1 MSIIYTD
8 TQLKAIELF
17 KKGKSFLLTGS
28 AGTGKSKLIEEFKS
42 LCLENDSENDENYEF
57 TEKKTIAICATTGL
71 AALQINGRTIDSFMK
86 IYPQDTFVSIDLLI
100 ANKMKNKTWVKS
112 LKDLDCLLIDEVS
125 MLTPQK
131 FLQCDAIL
139 KAVRSNTKPFG
150 GLQVLLIGDFFQLPP
165 ILNISHKQAHQT
177 PRIQSSL
184 TSNETT
190 EFIFQLDIF
199 YELIDEIIDL
209 ETVHRQKDVKFISM
223 LRRMRVGNLNEED
236 KLLLKSRV
244 NATLKDDGIKAT
256 SLFAQNIDV
265 DKMNF
270 QEQEKLTTR
279 KNSFMLRSGCKKSS
293 GRSQPYDVQNLQKL
307 QESLIK
313 EVGLP
318 QSLELRIGAQVML
331 IYNLNVEK
339 GLVNGSRGVVI
350 GFAKT
355 SKENPDREF
364 DPEPLGSIKKEG
376 FERNL
381 YYPDDPL
388 PIVKFA
394 SFSST
399 KNGIDSNNLK
409 AETKSKTRAIEVP
422 FIRWEK
428 IEKKVGEAWVT
439 ALPLKLAWSST
450 IHKCQGTSLDRVE
463 ASIDKTVFAYGQA
476 YVAISRVTTLE
487 GLTLKSF
494 DPLVIRAHP
503 AVLSF
508 FEIDFQQA
516 KATRLKTLS
525 NRENDT
531 DNKDKKTQ
539 KLKKRIRN
547 EDHSDTLN
555 QKQEKQDQE
564 EDFIFKPSLM
574 SPEQIK
580 ASESK
585 MLEMFFQQRIQDQD
599 FEDFENE

>member
-1 MSIIYTD
+1 
-8 TQLKAIELF
+8 
-17 KKGKSFLLTGS
+17 
-28 AGTGKSKLIEEFKS
+28 
-42 LCLENDSENDENYEF
+42 
-57 TEKKTIAICATTGL
+57 
-71 AALQINGRTIDSFMK
+71 
-86 IYPQDTFVSIDLLI
+86 
-100 ANKMKNKTWVKS
+100 
-112 LKDLDCLLIDEVS
+112 
-125 MLTPQK
+125 MLTPHK

-165 ILNISHKQAHQT
+165 ITQAQSHQQSQNQSNLN
-177 PRIQSSL
+177 
-184 TSNETT
+184 SNETA

-199 YELIDEIIDL
+199 YELIDDIIDL
-209 ETVHRQKDVKFISM
+209 ETVHRQKDMQFISM
-223 LRRMRVGNLNEED
+223 LRRMRVGKLNEDD
-236 KLLLKSRV
+236 KILLKSRV

-279 KNSFMLRSGCKKSS
+279 KNSFKLRSGCKKSS

-307 QESLIK
+307 QESLLK
-313 EVGLP
+313 EVALP

-331 IYNLNVEK
+331 VYNLDVEK

-394 SFSST
+394 SFSSGSSNEHLKKET
-399 KNGIDSNNLK
+399 KT
-409 AETKSKTRAIEVP
+409 ETKSRAIEVP

-428 IEKKVGEAWVT
+428 TEKKVGEAWVT

-494 DPLVIRAHP
+494 DPTVIRAHP
-503 AVLSF
+503 SVLSF
-508 FEIDFQQA
+508 FETDFQQA
-516 KATRLKTLS
+516 KSSRLKITLKD
-525 NRENDT
+525 NDH
-531 DNKDKKTQ
+531 KDKKVQ
-539 KLKKRIRN
+539 KSKKRIRN
-547 EDHSDTLN
+547 KDQSETLN
-555 QKQEKQDQE
+555 EPVNEGVNERVNDTVNKIQEKKQQEKQEQ
-564 EDFIFKPSLM
+564 EDFFFKPLLM

-580 ASESK
+580 SSESK
-585 MLEMFFQQRIQDQD
+585 MLEMFAQIQQRIEDQD
-599 FEDFENE
+599 FEDE

>member
-1 MSIIYTD
+1 MLYYTD

-42 LCLENDSENDENYEF
+42 LCLEQNV
-57 TEKKTIAICATTGL
+57 EKKTIAICATTGL

-86 IYPQDTFVSIDLLI
+86 IYPQDTSVSIELLI
-100 ANKMKNKTWVKS
+100 ANKMKNKTWVHS
-112 LKDLDCLLIDEVS
+112 LKELQCLLIDEVS
-125 MLTPQK
+125 MLTPTK

-139 KAVRSNTKPFG
+139 KAVRLNTKPFG
-150 GLQVLLIGDFFQLPP
+150 GIQVVLIGDFFQLPP
-165 ILNISHKQAHQT
+165 IPQPQPSTHPSTQPSTHPSTEPSTKPSTERCTERCTEPTQNK
-177 PRIQSSL
+177 
-184 TSNETT
+184 SNM

-199 YELIDEIIDL
+199 YELIDEIIEL
-209 ETVHRQKDVKFISM
+209 ETVHRQKDMKFISI
-223 LRRMRVGNLNEED
+223 LQRMRVGKLNEDD
-236 KLLLKSRV
+236 KLVLKSRV

-270 QEQEKLTTR
+270 QEQEKLKTR
-279 KNSFMLRSGCKKSS
+279 KNTFQLRNGCKKSA
-293 GRSQPYDVQNLQKL
+293 GPSQPYDVQNLQKL
-307 QESLIK
+307 QESLLK

-331 IYNLNVEK
+331 VYNLDVEK

-364 DPEPLGSIKKEG
+364 DLEPLGSIKKEG

-394 SFSST
+394 SFLSGT
-399 KNGIDSNNLK
+399 KDDLK
-409 AETKSKTRAIEVP
+409 TKTRAIEVP

-428 IEKKVGEAWVT
+428 TEKKVGEAWVT

-494 DPLVIRAHP
+494 DPSVIRAHP
-503 AVLSF
+503 SVLSF
-508 FEIDFQQA
+508 FETDFQQT
-516 KATRLKTLS
+516 KASRLKISLK
-525 NRENDT
+525 EDQK
-531 DNKDKKTQ
+531 NKNNVQ
-539 KLKKRIRN
+539 KSKKRIRTHT
-547 EDHSDTLN
+547 EKLN
-555 QKQEKQDQE
+555 DKQERQE
-564 EDFIFKPSLM
+564 QEAFKPLLL
-574 SPEQIK
+574 SPEQIM

-585 MLEMFFQQRIQDQD
+585 MLEMFAQQRMKDQD
-599 FEDFENE
+599 FENEEM